1 MSEPPNQFNVVNRA
15 DAARAGTATKL
26 LRAVLAK
33 SFVEIALVCVAATL
47 AAFSNFSPLLR
58 GAIDVADQTRIAGWA
73 HDPRAPE
80 EPLEVQL
87 FIDGRFIA
95 TRRADERRDDL
106 VQAGATSQPQHG
118 FSFPLT
124 EHNLPPGVHTA
135 QVYAVRDASAEHK
148 VLLPLARGQATFKVT
163 PD

>member
-1 MSEPPNQFNVVNRA
+1 MSERPDQLKVA
-15 DAARAGTATKL
+15 DAASANVPTRL

-33 SFVEIALVCVAATL
+33 SFIEVALVCVAATL

-73 HDPRAPE
+73 HDPLAPE
-80 EPLEVQL
+80 APVEVQL

-95 TRRADERRDDL
+95 TRRADDWRADL
-106 VQAGATSQPQHG
+106 VAAGATRQPRHG

-124 EHNLPPGVHTA
+124 EFNLPPGTHTA

-148 VLLPLARGQATFKVT
+148 VLLPLARGQATFKIL